1 MKKEKVTSVLQLD
14 KMVFDEITFKRINF
28 SSDAK
33 PVFSLKT
40 EIRKSND
47 SDSFRVTL
55 ILNCKKEDEYTFS
68 ISLSGFF
75 SFEDETIM
83 IGLKDDL
90 VTKNAVAILM
100 PYMRSQVSL
109 LTAQPNVDCIVLPP
123 FNINAMMEEKNS
135 EKHK

>member
-1 MKKEKVTSVLQLD
+1 MKMISEKVTSTLKLD
-14 KMVFDEITFKRINF
+14 KLVFDEINFKRINF
-28 SSDAK
+28 SSNAK
-33 PVFSLKT
+33 PAFSLKT
-40 EIRKSND
+40 EIRKHID

-55 ILNCKKEDEYTFS
+55 ILDCSKEDEYTFS

-75 SFEDETIM
+75 SFDSDIVDEK
-83 IGLKDDL
+83 LKDDL

-123 FNINAMMEEKNS
+123 FNINAILDENK
-135 EKHK
+135 K

>member
-1 MKKEKVTSVLQLD
+1 MTSEKVTSTLKLD
-14 KMVFDEITFKRINF
+14 KLVFDEINFKRINF
-28 SSDAK
+28 SSNSK
-33 PVFSLKT
+33 PAFSLKT
-40 EIRKSND
+40 EIRKHVN

-55 ILNCKKEDEYTFS
+55 ILDCNKEDEYTFS

-75 SFEDETIM
+75 SFDSDKVAEK
-83 IGLKDDL
+83 LKDDL

-123 FNINAMMEEKNS
+123 FNINALLDENK
-135 EKHK
+135 K